1 MIDYLNIND
10 IDINTIISKYGNQ
23 VREKGYSMNRKARS
37 RIYKDCIMAFDIETT
52 TIDEIE
58 QSIMY
63 IWQLQIED
71 ITIIGR
77 TWDEFYK
84 ACKDIT
90 RDLKKNEFF
99 VIFVHNLS
107 FEFQW
112 LSDVFRDT
120 LKNVFCMDSRK
131 VLKFEILDH
140 IEFRCSYL
148 HSNMSLEQYTKK
160 MNVKDFKL
168 SGDIFDYSIK
178 RYPWDDFDKFKDYEK
193 RYILNDVKGL
203 VQAIHKDMET
213 SGDNLY
219 SFVLTSTG
227 LCRRDTKK
235 VLTTYKKYIRRLLPG
250 LKLLTLFREGFRGG
264 DVHGNR
270 FYSGHIIYERMK
282 GMDITSSYPK
292 QLYGEP
298 FPMSPFKEV
307 KNKDFDRI
315 IKFIKT
321 GRYAYIMRVL
331 LTDVYLLDDTWG
343 IPYIA
348 KAKCQYIENGIYD
361 NGRVLQADELMI
373 TITDIDLKILVRE
386 YHFDIEILEAYKSKY
401 DYLPDTFRQLILG
414 YYESKTQLKDVEGM
428 EIYYAKSKALLNA
441 LYGMCA
447 QNPLRPT
454 IEYAENDFFEKEQ
467 KPEAIVENY
476 NHTAFLP
483 YQWGVWCTAY
493 ARKQLHDG
501 IHYIVDHGGVFVYS
515 DTDSIKY
522 FGDVDLSGLNDP
534 IKAAAEKSGAYAQDI
549 KGRIHYLGVWED
561 EYKEPL
567 KEFIHLGAKK
577 YAYRDS
583 SGKLH
588 ITVAGVSKSKGA
600 EELEEMGGLSAFK
613 IGTVFKRSGGNEVI
627 YNDENYGLYTIDGHT
642 INVIKNIVIKPS
654 FYTLGITNEYQ
665 KLIHD
670 FQLDYI

>member
-23 VREKGYSMNRKARS
+23 KREKGYSMNRKARS
-37 RIYKDCIMAFDIETT
+37 RIYKDCVMAFDIETT
-52 TIDEIE
+52 TIDEID

-77 TWDEFYK
+77 TWDDFYK

-90 RDLKKNEFF
+90 KDLKKNEFF

-112 LSDVFRDT
+112 LSDVFRESI
-120 LKNVFCMDSRK
+120 KNVFCMDPRK
-131 VLKFEILDH
+131 VLKFEVLDH

-148 HSNMSLEQYTKK
+148 HSNMNLGEYTRK

-178 RYPWDDFDKFKDYEK
+178 RYPWDDFEKFKDYEK

-203 VQAIHKDMET
+203 VQAIHADTET

-235 VLTTYKKYIRRLLPG
+235 VLGSMKKYIRKILPDFKMLL
-250 LKLLTLFREGFRGG
+250 LLREAFRGG
-264 DVHGNR
+264 DTHGNR
-270 FYSGHIIYERMK
+270 FYTGRILKNGVRGI
-282 GMDITSSYPK
+282 DITSSYPW
-292 QLYGEP
+292 QLINNK
-298 FPMSPFKEV
+298 FPMTVFKEV
-307 KNKDFDRI
+307 RNKDFGRI
-315 IKFIKT
+315 VDFIRS
-321 GRYAYIMRVL
+321 GNYAYVLKVL
-331 LTDVYLLDDTWG
+331 LSDVYLKDDTWG

-348 KAKCQYIENGIYD
+348 KAKCQYINNGIYD
-361 NGRVLQADELMI
+361 NGRVLQADELLL
-373 TITDIDLKILVRE
+373 TITDIDLRILVKE

-401 DYLPDTFRQLILG
+401 DYLPDSFRQLILG
-414 YYESKTQLKDVEGM
+414 YYESKTQLKDIEGM
-428 EIYYAKSKALLNA
+428 EIFYSKSKALLNA

-454 IEYAENDFFEKEQ
+454 IEYYDNDFFEKDE
-467 KPEAIVENY
+467 KPESIVENY

-483 YQWGVWCTAY
+483 YQWGVWCTAW

-501 IHYIVDHGGVFVYS
+501 IHYIVDNGGEFVYS

-522 FGDVDLSGLNDP
+522 YGDVDITLLNGP
-534 IKAAAEKSGAYAQDI
+534 IIAKAKEHNAYADDI
-549 KGRIHYLGVWED
+549 KGHTHYLGVWDE

-567 KEFIHLGAKK
+567 QEFIHLGAKK

-600 EELEEMGGLSAFK
+600 EELEEKGGLSAFR
-613 IGTVFKRSGGNEVI
+613 IGTVFEKSGGNEVI
-627 YNDENYGLYTIDGHT
+627 YNDENYGLYIINGHEVN
-642 INVIKNIVIKPS
+642 IIKNIVIKPS
-654 FYTLGITNEYQ
+654 FYTLGITNEYL

-670 FQLDYI
+670 FQLDYV